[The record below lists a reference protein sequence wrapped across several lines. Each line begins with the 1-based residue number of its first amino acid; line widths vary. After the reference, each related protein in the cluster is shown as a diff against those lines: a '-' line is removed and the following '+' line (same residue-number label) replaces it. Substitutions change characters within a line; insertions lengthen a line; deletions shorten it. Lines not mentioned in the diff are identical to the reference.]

1 MAKKTKKE
9 IIEWY
14 DNPNFISNL
23 MIVLIF
29 SIIICSQSFA
39 IGDNNSLQL
48 FGSIINYN
56 TVYILVLI
64 YFLSLK
70 TSMGKKYFNY
80 LNLFVIFI
88 YLVNTITSFLTVIQ
102 DFSLSTVLSFSIVFV
117 LFIYIIHTFLR
128 DTRLWKDF
136 NMKVSPFNEL
146 TNDWYFYTLIVL
158 VGKILIN

>member
-64 YFLSLK
+64 YF
-70 TSMGKKYFNY
+70 
-80 LNLFVIFI
+80 
-88 YLVNTITSFLTVIQ
+88 
-102 DFSLSTVLSFSIVFV
+102 
-117 LFIYIIHTFLR
+117 
-128 DTRLWKDF
+128 
-136 NMKVSPFNEL
+136 
-146 TNDWYFYTLIVL
+146 
-158 VGKILIN
+158 